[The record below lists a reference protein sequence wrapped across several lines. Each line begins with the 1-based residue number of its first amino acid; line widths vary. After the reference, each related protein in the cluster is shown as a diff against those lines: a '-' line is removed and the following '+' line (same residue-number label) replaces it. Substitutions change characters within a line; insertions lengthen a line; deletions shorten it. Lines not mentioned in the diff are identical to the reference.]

1 MIDEKK
7 LIEERPEW
15 LNPDCVG
22 NEEYNKG
29 WNDCNKYWCNTIK
42 RQPKVGEWIPCSER
56 LPELHRVDMQS
67 SGEYYMISDSVII
80 TDGESIGL
88 TKYEVDDDD
97 RKGWLE
103 CEFEG
108 NEDVV
113 AWMPLPEPYKG
124 E

>member
-22 NEEYNKG
+22 SEEYNKG
-29 WNDCNKYWCNTIK
+29 WNACNKYWCNTIK

-56 LPELHRVDMQS
+56 LPERYCHCLVTRINEYEDGFDTDVREDTYVEIEGVWDWQS
-67 SGEYYMISDSVII
+67 NHEGLIDKVI
-80 TDGESIGL
+80 
-88 TKYEVDDDD
+88 
-97 RKGWLE
+97 
-103 CEFEG
+103 
-108 NEDVV
+108 
-113 AWMPLPEPYKG
+113 AWQPLPKPFHPKG